1 MPIKI
6 RRSLFIG
13 LGGTGMNTLLNTKKM
28 LYDTY
33 GEIPPMIGFLGID
46 TDGGVYNRSLTA
58 KDGTQITLTQSEQAP
73 ITVSSPSAIYRNSPS
88 KFSWLPPCNAGSLT
102 SLSIGAGAI
111 RSNGRFAL
119 TINRQ
124 NIINALTQKFAQ
136 IRNAV
141 IIDNPRYELLASDT
155 DIHLVFS
162 LSGGTGCGTFIN
174 MAYLLKELLPEC
186 KLSGYA
192 VMADVF
198 RAMNHGP
205 AMARVRANALGAIKD
220 LDYLMHLDVTKDP
233 IGIDYLQASSVA
245 AERPFDAIYL
255 IDNKNANG
263 DTFLHVDRLAEMIS
277 LSLVTSI
284 GELSNA
290 TASVSDNVTK
300 LINDGVMDI
309 RDKRAWASGFG
320 VSEITF
326 ESSRLAAIYARKAC
340 IRLTEMMLS
349 CGKTDVSLIANNW
362 IDENSIREN
371 LGKDEVTDYFMPAMA
386 ETPFVEPADEDAPL
400 ACCRTYLGSVTLPPA
415 DILDEKAEKLRMRVL
430 SSLDKLVHDQ
440 LNAENGVYNVG
451 AILDVLTAQI
461 SHCDS
466 EMKSEISGLKAEL
479 PGLDS
484 NLETAC
490 AELEKCMSTW
500 FKLHKKDYIE
510 DVAAATN
517 LLATKTREVRR
528 RELARN
534 FYRILL
540 NRIQEK
546 KQRVDI
552 IRENLEAVCRK
563 YTYENEVVL
572 RQIGNGSFFQ
582 FDLAADRART
592 LSCGADDIVFNNFSK
607 AMEARGGVASFA
619 DMNSDS
625 AAATLMQFAEQLP
638 VYRQICDMTV
648 DDALDDLSKDELD
661 DVCRRALNKAMPL
674 FSYDYHGYDAD
685 VKGSPSD
692 MYYIGVPD
700 KSRSRLVRDG
710 YLRSMAGK
718 CDSMEFPS
726 TGITD
731 RVIIY
736 RQVGVV
742 PAFTI
747 SAIDGYQNEYDNF
760 ERDKHNTSHWDNDMC
775 ARVAAEHFTITP
787 HSEVSE
793 HEAIELWVM
802 SLLYGLL
809 KVDQTSGIYRIKSK
823 ALGGRPLQGFM
834 VDLAPSRDEAF
845 AVFKEKLPLIKE
857 ELLSDIQALDVPGPD
872 NLLRRRNKEAREAI
886 ENHNYIE
893 TVSQVGIPQAD
904 LQYYPAVDDLLQRE
918 ATYIL
923 ENL

>member
-1 MPIKI
+1 MPTKL

-46 TDGGVYNRSLTA
+46 TDGGVYNKSLTA
-58 KDGTQITLTQSEQAP
+58 KDGTVITLTQSEQSP
-73 ITVSSPSAIYRNSPS
+73 ITVGSPSAIYRNSPS
-88 KFSWLPPCNAGSLT
+88 KFAWLPPCNAGSLT

-124 NIINALTQKFAQ
+124 NILNALSQKFAQ

-141 IIDNPRYELLASDT
+141 IIDNPRYELLATDT

-174 MAYLLKELLPEC
+174 MAYLLNELLPEC

-233 IGIDYLQASSVA
+233 VEISYLQATSVA

-263 DTFLHVDRLAEMIS
+263 DTFLHVDRLSEMIS

-326 ESSRLAAIYARKAC
+326 ESNRLADIYARKAA
-340 IRLTEMMLS
+340 IRLIEMMLNS
-349 CGKTDVSLIANNW
+349 GPADPALIANNW
-362 IDENSIREN
+362 IDENAIREN
-371 LGKDEVTDYFMPAMA
+371 LGKDDVTEYFMPAMP
-386 ETPFVEPADEDAPL
+386 ETPFIEPADEESPL
-400 ACCRTYLGSVTLPPA
+400 PGCRTYLGSVAIPPA
-415 DILDEKAEKLRMRVL
+415 EILDEKAEKLRARVL
-430 SSLDKLVHDQ
+430 SSLDHLVREQ
-440 LNAENGVYNVG
+440 LNAENGVHNVG
-451 AILDVLTAQI
+451 EILAALTAQI
-461 SHCDS
+461 TECDN
-466 EMKSEISGLKAEL
+466 EMKEEMSQLRAEM

-500 FKLHKKDYIE
+500 LKLHKKEYLE
-510 DVAAATN
+510 DVATATN
-517 LLATKTREVRR
+517 ILATKTREMRR

-534 FYRILL
+534 FYRTLL

-546 KQRVDI
+546 AARLNI
-552 IRENLEAVCRK
+552 IRENLEAVRRK
-563 YTYENEVVL
+563 CTSDNENAL
-572 RQIGNGSFFQ
+572 RQIGSGSFFQ
-582 FDLAADRART
+582 FDLAAARARSIT
-592 LSCGADDIVFNNFSK
+592 CMPGDIVFNNFAK
-607 AMEARGGVASFA
+607 AMQPRGGVASFA

-625 AAATLMQFAEQLP
+625 TAQAIMEFVSELPTCRSIAA
-638 VYRQICDMTV
+638 MTV
-648 DDALDDLSKDELD
+648 DDALESLSTDELT
-661 DVCRRALNKAMPL
+661 DVCRRALNKALPL
-674 FSYDYHGYDAD
+674 FNYDYRGYDAD
-685 VKGSPSD
+685 VKGAPSD
-692 MYYIGVPD
+692 MFYIGVPD
-700 KSRSRLVRDG
+700 KNNSRLVRDG
-710 YLRSMAGK
+710 FLRSLAGK

-747 SAIDGYQNEYDNF
+747 SSIENYQNEYDNF
-760 ERDKHNTSHWDNDMC
+760 ERDKRNTSHWDNDLC

-802 SLLYGLL
+802 SLLYGML
-809 KVDQTSGIYRIKSK
+809 KVGPDGVYRIKSK

-834 VDLAPSRDEAF
+834 VDLAGARDEAF
-845 AVFKEKLPLIKE
+845 AIFTEKLPLIKD
-857 ELLSDIQALDVPGPD
+857 ELLANIQALDVPGPD
-872 NLLRRRNKEAREAI
+872 NLLRRRNKEARESI
-886 ENHNYIE
+886 ENQTYIDAI
-893 TVSQVGIPQAD
+893 SQVGITQHD
-904 LQYYPAVDDLLQRE
+904 LQYYPAISDLLDRE